1 VAGCF
6 AVSGH
11 ADGERPAASASGDR
25 SVVGMTTPLD
35 DAVYER
41 LLKKRIV
48 FLGQE
53 VDNDVANRICGQLLL
68 LAAEDAER
76 DIAFWIN
83 SPGGSVDA
91 GLAIYD
97 VMQFIS
103 NDVSTVVMGLAASMG
118 QLLLCAGTLGKRYAL
133 PSARVLMHQPHG
145 GVGGTAADV
154 AIQAE
159 QMIHAKRNVQ
169 ALIARHTGQ
178 LVERI
183 EDESDRDRWFT
194 AEEARAYGFV
204 DRVIGSMASLQ
215 S

>member
-1 VAGCF
+1 MTSPAG
-6 AVSGH
+6 S
-11 ADGERPAASASGDR
+11 
-25 SVVGMTTPLD
+25 LD

-53 VDNDVANRICGQLLL
+53 VDNDVANRISGQLLL

-97 VMQFIS
+97 VMQFIG
-103 NDVSTVVMGLAASMG
+103 NDVSTVVMGMAASMG

-159 QMIHAKRNVQ
+159 QMIHAKRTVQ

-183 EDESDRDRWFT
+183 EEESDRDRWFT
-194 AEEARAYGFV
+194 ADEARAYGFV
-204 DRVIGSMASLQ
+204 DRVIGSVAEVGGGSRR
-215 S
+215 

>member
-1 VAGCF
+1 
-6 AVSGH
+6 
-11 ADGERPAASASGDR
+11 
-25 SVVGMTTPLD
+25 MTTPLD

-76 DIAFWIN
+76 DIEFWIN

-97 VMQFIS
+97 VMQFIR

-159 QMIHAKRNVQ
+159 QMIHAKHNVQ

-178 LVERI
+178 LLERI
-183 EDESDRDRWFT
+183 EEESDRDRWFT

-204 DRVIGSMASLQ
+204 DRVIGSVEALRG
-215 S
+215 

>member
-1 VAGCF
+1 MTSPAG
-6 AVSGH
+6 S
-11 ADGERPAASASGDR
+11 
-25 SVVGMTTPLD
+25 LD

-53 VDNDVANRICGQLLL
+53 VDNDVANRISGQLLL

-97 VMQFIS
+97 VMQFIG
-103 NDVSTVVMGLAASMG
+103 NDVSTVVMGMAASMG

-159 QMIHAKRNVQ
+159 QMIHAKRTVQ
-169 ALIARHTGQ
+169 TLIARHTGQ

-183 EDESDRDRWFT
+183 EEESDRDRWFT

-204 DRVIGSMASLQ
+204 DRVIGSVAEVSGPRP
-215 S
+215 

>member
-1 VAGCF
+1 MT
-6 AVSGH
+6 S
-11 ADGERPAASASGDR
+11 P
-25 SVVGMTTPLD
+25 VGTLD

-68 LAAEDAER
+68 LAAEDGER
-76 DIAFWIN
+76 DINLWIN

-97 VMQFIS
+97 IMQFVH
-103 NDVSTVVMGLAASMG
+103 NDVSTVVMGMAASMG

-159 QMIHAKRNVQ
+159 QMIHAKRRVQ
-169 ALIARHTGQ
+169 SLIARHTGQ

-183 EDESDRDRWFT
+183 EEESDRDRWFT

-204 DRVIGSMASLQ
+204 DRVIGSAAEVGAGPRR
-215 S
+215 

>member
-1 VAGCF
+1 
-6 AVSGH
+6 
-11 ADGERPAASASGDR
+11 
-25 SVVGMTTPLD
+25 MTTPLD

-97 VMQFIS
+97 VMQFIR

-133 PSARVLMHQPHG
+133 PSARILMHQPHG

-183 EDESDRDRWFT
+183 EEESDRDRWFT

-204 DRVIGSMASLQ
+204 DRVIGSMAEVGGPARG
-215 S
+215 

>member
-1 VAGCF
+1 
-6 AVSGH
+6 
-11 ADGERPAASASGDR
+11 
-25 SVVGMTTPLD
+25 MTTPHSALD

-68 LAAEDAER
+68 LAAEDAEQ
-76 DIAFWIN
+76 DIQFWIN

-97 VMQFIS
+97 VMQFIR

-133 PSARVLMHQPHG
+133 PSARILMHQPHG

-159 QMIHAKRNVQ
+159 QMIHAKHNVQ

-178 LVERI
+178 LIERI
-183 EDESDRDRWFT
+183 EEESDRDRWFT

-204 DRVIGSMASLQ
+204 DRVIGSMAEVGGV
-215 S
+215 

>member
-1 VAGCF
+1 MT
-6 AVSGH
+6 S
-11 ADGERPAASASGDR
+11 
-25 SVVGMTTPLD
+25 SVGTLD

-68 LAAEDAER
+68 LAAEDGER
-76 DIAFWIN
+76 DINLWIN

-97 VMQFIS
+97 IMQFVH
-103 NDVSTVVMGLAASMG
+103 NDVSTVVMGMAASMG

-159 QMIHAKRNVQ
+159 QMIHAKRRVQ
-169 ALIARHTGQ
+169 SLIARHTGQ

-183 EDESDRDRWFT
+183 EEESDRDRWFT

-204 DRVIGSMASLQ
+204 DRVIGSAAEVGAGPRR
-215 S
+215 

>member
-1 VAGCF
+1 MT
-6 AVSGH
+6 S
-11 ADGERPAASASGDR
+11 
-25 SVVGMTTPLD
+25 SVGTLD

-68 LAAEDAER
+68 LAAEDGER
-76 DIAFWIN
+76 DINVWIN

-97 VMQFIS
+97 IMQFIH
-103 NDVSTVVMGLAASMG
+103 NDVSTVVMGMAASMG

-159 QMIHAKRNVQ
+159 QMIHAKRRVQ
-169 ALIARHTGQ
+169 SLIARHTGQ

-183 EDESDRDRWFT
+183 EEESDRDRWFT

-204 DRVIGSMASLQ
+204 DRVIGSAAEVGAGPRR
-215 S
+215 

>member
-1 VAGCF
+1 MT
-6 AVSGH
+6 S
-11 ADGERPAASASGDR
+11 
-25 SVVGMTTPLD
+25 SVGTLD

-68 LAAEDAER
+68 LAAEDGER
-76 DIAFWIN
+76 DINLWIN

-97 VMQFIS
+97 IMQFVH
-103 NDVSTVVMGLAASMG
+103 NDVSTVVMGMAASMG

-159 QMIHAKRNVQ
+159 QMIHAKRRVQ
-169 ALIARHTGQ
+169 SLIARHTGQ
-178 LVERI
+178 LFERI
-183 EDESDRDRWFT
+183 EEESDRDRWFT

-204 DRVIGSMASLQ
+204 DRVIGSAAEVGAGPRR
-215 S
+215 

>member
-1 VAGCF
+1 MT
-6 AVSGH
+6 S
-11 ADGERPAASASGDR
+11 
-25 SVVGMTTPLD
+25 SVGTLD

-68 LAAEDAER
+68 LAAEDGER
-76 DIAFWIN
+76 DINFWIN

-97 VMQFIS
+97 IMQFVD
-103 NDVSTVVMGLAASMG
+103 NDVSTVVMGMAASMG

-159 QMIHAKRNVQ
+159 QMIHAKRTVQ
-169 ALIARHTGQ
+169 SLIARHTGQ

-183 EDESDRDRWFT
+183 EEESDRDRWFT

-204 DRVIGSMASLQ
+204 DRVIGSAAEVGAGPRR
-215 S
+215 